1 MNTGGLKENFK
12 LDEESF
18 ISNKGTYFNAV
29 NEAIK
34 VAEPR
39 PNVTYWDTVDKA
51 LNDAL
56 REIAIEDKD
65 VKETLDK
72 YAKIIEE
79 AKNK

>member
-1 MNTGGLKENFK
+1 MSKEAQEILVKENGWPSSRS
-12 LDEESF
+12 DAYGQVEAWQQP
-18 ISNKGTYFNAV
+18 YFDAV

-56 REIAIEDKD
+56 REYD
-65 VKETLDK
+65 V
-72 YAKIIEE
+72 AV
-79 AKNK
+79 